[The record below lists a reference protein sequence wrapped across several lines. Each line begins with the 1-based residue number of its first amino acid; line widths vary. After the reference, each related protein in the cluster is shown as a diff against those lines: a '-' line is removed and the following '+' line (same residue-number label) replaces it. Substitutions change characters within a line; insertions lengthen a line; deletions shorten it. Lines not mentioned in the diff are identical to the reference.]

1 MASAKQQTTLYA
13 IPGSHA
19 AHTGE
24 LLLRHKGVP
33 FRRVN
38 IPPPFHRVVVRLLG
52 YPGARV
58 PAVRFPD
65 GSKVHRTKRLA
76 RALDERQPEPRLVPD
91 DPRVLEAEA
100 WGEKALQQW
109 SRRMVAAAGV
119 RGTDRLHEGGADG
132 RMGPLLARNAVT
144 RRAICAMIMLAF
156 SVTPKRQR
164 EDWAQRGEMFD
175 RVDAWIEDGVLNGE
189 QLNSADLIIVTSLA
203 LVDYRRD
210 VRPEMEGRP
219 LYGLV
224 ERVLPLPA
232 RSESAPA
239 SSTGRKGATTSAASS
254 RSRASRSTG

>member
-1 MASAKQQTTLYA
+1 MVSSSQAILYA
-13 IPGSHA
+13 IRGSHA

-24 LLLRHKGVP
+24 LMLQHKGVP
-33 FRRVN
+33 YRRVN
-38 IPPPFHRVVVRLLG
+38 IPPPLHRPVVRLLG

-100 WGEKALQQW
+100 WGEKTLQRW

-119 RGTDRLHEGGADG
+119 RGTSRLHEGGADG
-132 RMGPLLARNAVT
+132 RMGPLLARNAVH
-144 RRAICAMIMLAF
+144 RRATCVMIMFAF
-156 SVTPKRQR
+156 SVTPQRQR
-164 EDWAQRGEMFD
+164 EDWSQRGEMFD
-175 RVDAWIEDGVLNGE
+175 RVDAWVEDGVLNGE
-189 QLNSADLIIVTSLA
+189 QLNCADLQIVTSLA

-210 VRPEMEGRP
+210 LRPEMERRP
-219 LYGLV
+219 LYKLV

-232 RSESAPA
+232 
-239 SSTGRKGATTSAASS
+239 
-254 RSRASRSTG
+254 